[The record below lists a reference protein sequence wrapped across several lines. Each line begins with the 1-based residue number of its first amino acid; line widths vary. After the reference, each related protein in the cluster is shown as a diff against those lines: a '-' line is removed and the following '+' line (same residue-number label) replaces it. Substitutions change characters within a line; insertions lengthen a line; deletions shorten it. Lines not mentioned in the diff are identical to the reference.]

1 MLVVAEVTGIA
12 LTQAQEEMP
21 VLSAEDPMEA
31 LLGREAR
38 LDRAVEEM
46 VSHMRGPVVVV
57 AAVPTV

>member
-1 MLVVAEVTGIA
+1 MTGIA
-12 LTQAQEEMP
+12 LTQTQEEMP

-46 VSHMRGPVVVV
+46 VSHMRGPAVVVFE
-57 AAVPTV
+57 